1 MSIIGSVMQGRM
13 PILLVGSLGQEAPA
27 IHQALDALAPNRQE
41 IRSLA
46 GSEVLLQ
53 LRDACAEGPGIL
65 LLAVAGTSGA
75 ELSILKTIK
84 EDEHLRSLPVVVLG
98 PSGDACLVEES
109 FGLGAAGYMAS
120 SADPQELAATIRT
133 VGQYWN
139 LCKLPRQA

>member
-1 MSIIGSVMQGRM
+1 MNTIGSVVQGRR
-13 PILLVGSLGQEAPA
+13 PILLVGNLGQEATA
-27 IHQALDALAPNRQE
+27 IHQALDELAWNRQE
-41 IRSLA
+41 IRSVV
-46 GSEVLLQ
+46 GSEVLLH
-53 LRDACAEGPGIL
+53 LRAACAQGPGIL
-65 LLAVAGTSGA
+65 LLALEGTSGK

-98 PSGDACLVEES
+98 PSGDACLVAKS

-120 SADPQELAATIRT
+120 SADPQELATTICA